1 MQKEKTKKYIRN
13 FFYVTFIYLLLVN
26 LCYIISIKYI
36 VVNVLPDELQYY
48 SEVVYLFFHLL
59 VLFLF
64 IITDLF
70 FYDILHLLE
79 KRKYLK
85 IVLFFLSLQII
96 FYFALNENG
105 LLCLNLIS
113 LLCLNSINLI
123 IVSALMPLLFLLA
136 EIVSI
141 KLIPIRKKR
150 LLMLSI
156 LLIFIIFIDFIVCPF
171 IIKNDYKK
179 VYYQITGK
187 IVNKQIIAR
196 EPALSFEK
204 LCINNMP
211 SEKCELIYVS
221 SSKRPYYMNGYTC
234 WSCFEYVIDCDY
246 GCPKNF
252 GSD

>member
-1 MQKEKTKKYIRN
+1 M
-13 FFYVTFIYLLLVN
+13 VN
-26 LCYIISIKYI
+26 I
-36 VVNVLPDELQYY
+36 LPDEFQYH
-48 SEVVYLFFHLL
+48 SEVAYLFFHIP

-64 IITDLF
+64 IITDFF
-70 FYDILHLLE
+70 FYDILYLSE
-79 KRKYLK
+79 KSKYLK
-85 IVLFFLSLQII
+85 IVLFVLFLQII
-96 FYFALNENG
+96 FYFALDEKD
-105 LLCLNLIS
+105 LLY
-113 LLCLNSINLI
+113 LNSINLI
-123 IVSALMPLLFLLA
+123 IISVLIPLLFLLA

-171 IIKNDYKK
+171 IISNDYKK

-187 IVNKQIIAR
+187 IVNKQITVR

-204 LCINNMP
+204 LCLNNMP

-221 SSKRPYYMNGYTC
+221 SSKRPYYTNGWTC
-234 WSCFEYVIDCDY
+234 WSCFEYVIDCNY

-252 GSD
+252 ESD